1 MDEQATRY
9 VAEKER
15 DQEEI
20 RRLTDRVYDDNNANI
35 EKLREAFEKLES
47 GSNDSGMH
55 AGGVNLTLMEA
66 MDGFNIVNSLQ
77 VQNVRRL

>member
-9 VAEKER
+9 MAEKQR

-20 RRLTDRVYDDNNANI
+20 RRLTDKVYDDNNANI

-47 GSNDSGMH
+47 GSGDSGAR
-55 AGGVNLTLMEA
+55 AGGVILH
-66 MDGFNIVNSLQ
+66 
-77 VQNVRRL
+77 